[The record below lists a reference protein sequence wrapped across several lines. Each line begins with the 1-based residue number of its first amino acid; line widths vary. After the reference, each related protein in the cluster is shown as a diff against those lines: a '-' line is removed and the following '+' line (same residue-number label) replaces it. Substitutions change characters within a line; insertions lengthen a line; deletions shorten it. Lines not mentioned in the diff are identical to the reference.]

1 MCLLVKYDTCTNN
14 SNTSYAINEAQHIPS
29 GYSISILDNSTN
41 SSKVLYYREKDCVQ
55 KLCKEL
61 REIGEELFDTV
72 EKPMIPLT
80 PEQKRFHNNAKRCH
94 ICQYQFYSEN
104 HVGVK
109 STNYR
114 KAKDH
119 DHYTGIYRGAAHSIC
134 NLRYST
140 QRDIFVVIHNG
151 TNYDFHLITKEL
163 AEEFRTEIQCI
174 PEDKEKYKSFS
185 IPIMYKECN
194 DYTIPYNL
202 RFIDSNKF
210 MMGSLDSHVNNLS
223 ELYSCNCSN
232 KSNQQIKIKHNDKNI
247 YTRCKTCTKRS
258 KQSVESLKL
267 KFPNT
272 YQLTNGNI
280 EKFILLFKKGVYPY
294 EYMDS
299 WNRFEEEELPS
310 MDEFF
315 SNLKLKNISKEDYK
329 HAQKVKNAFN
339 IKNLGEYH
347 DLYVQSDTSQLADT
361 FEQFRTLCLFEY
373 KLDPAYFCTT
383 PGLAFEACLKMTKVE
398 LGLLPD
404 IGMVLLFEKRTR
416 AGISQAIQRYASAN
430 NKYKPNYN
438 SKVLSTY
445 LMYEDA
451 NNLYGWTMAKK
462 LPINNFKWCDALE
475 MFTSDFIRNYD
486 EDSHT
491 RYLLEITDY
500 PKELHESHRDL
511 PFLSIKKE
519 KLLTTLENKQKYV
532 VHIPALKQALLHGL
546 EF

>member
-1 MCLLVKYDTCTNN
+1 MLQEYISDFNFTRKKQVALLKISNGKKWHFLALKSDQEENSEFIRPTKSFSRLMARITSNSHKNHYCFGCFHSFRCNSTLEKHTDLCKDNDFCKINLPEVGENNKEHDFGSKSLRMNYIIYVDLECLLVKYDTCTNN
-14 SNTSYAINEAQHIPS
+14 SNRSYTINEAQHIPS

-41 SSKVLYYREKDCVQ
+41 SSKVLYYREKDCNQ

-61 REIGEELFDTV
+61 REIGEELFDT
-72 EKPMIPLT
+72 EENPMIPLT

-94 ICQYQFYSEN
+94 ICQSQFYSED
-104 HVGVK
+104 HVSVK

-114 KAKDH
+114 KVKDH

-151 TNYDFHLITKEL
+151 TNYDFHLIIKEL
-163 AEEFRTEIQCI
+163 NEEFRTEIQCI

-247 YTRCKTCTKRS
+247 YRRCKTCTKRS

-267 KFPNT
+267 KSPNT

-280 EKFILLFKKGVYPY
+280 EKFILLLKKGVYPY

-299 WNRFEEEELPS
+299 WNKFEEEELPS
-310 MDEFF
+310 MD
-315 SNLKLKNISKEDYK
+315 
-329 HAQKVKNAFN
+329 
-339 IKNLGEYH
+339 
-347 DLYVQSDTSQLADT
+347 
-361 FEQFRTLCLFEY
+361 
-373 KLDPAYFCTT
+373 
-383 PGLAFEACLKMTKVE
+383 
-398 LGLLPD
+398 
-404 IGMVLLFEKRTR
+404 
-416 AGISQAIQRYASAN
+416 
-430 NKYKPNYN
+430 
-438 SKVLSTY
+438 
-445 LMYEDA
+445 
-451 NNLYGWTMAKK
+451 
-462 LPINNFKWCDALE
+462 
-475 MFTSDFIRNYD
+475 
-486 EDSHT
+486 
-491 RYLLEITDY
+491 
-500 PKELHESHRDL
+500 
-511 PFLSIKKE
+511 
-519 KLLTTLENKQKYV
+519 
-532 VHIPALKQALLHGL
+532 
-546 EF
+546 